1 MNERKDEHFF
11 NISEI
16 STNIKKLKIS
26 KGPKKFNK
34 ILETHLWRNETARRF
49 GPPNSNFDR
58 KQHLGRNL
66 LEDFTY
72 FQGEA
77 IFKNNFRWLLLRNEI
92 IYMTVANRQFLLQ
105 TLFDFR
111 LYFYEKSFSLTHLS
125 LVSKNIKLWK
135 GTTDSFSNKSEWLT
149 NKFEWLTNDFDV
161 PCQYSAGKSY
171 WHRNTINCRKL

>member
-1 MNERKDEHFF
+1 M
-11 NISEI
+11 
-16 STNIKKLKIS
+16 TVLKIS
-26 KGPKKFNK
+26 KGPKKLNK

-77 IFKNNFRWLLLRNEI
+77 ILKNNFRWLLLRNEI
-92 IYMTVANRQFLLQ
+92 IYINDCRQQTISFTNTFRFSFVLLWKKHL
-105 TLFDFR
+105 TD
-111 LYFYEKSFSLTHLS
+111 SSLS
-125 LVSKNIKLWK
+125 RFKNMKLWK

-171 WHRNTINCRKL
+171 WHRNTLNCLKL

>member
-26 KGPKKFNK
+26 KSPKKLKK

-49 GPPNSNFDR
+49 GRPNSNFDR

-92 IYMTVANRQFLLQ
+92 IYTNDCRQQTISFAN
-105 TLFDFR
+105 TFR
-111 LYFYEKSFSLTHLS
+111 FSIVL
-125 LVSKNIKLWK
+125 LWK
-135 GTTDSFSNKSEWLT
+135 KLFTDSLISLSRFKKHQVVKGNNRL
-149 NKFEWLTNDFDV
+149 FF
-161 PCQYSAGKSY
+161 
-171 WHRNTINCRKL
+171 